1 MTVMR
6 LNVIILTLLCLFTG
20 EAYSCSPEIVFRAY
34 LDKRFWQ
41 PYEKY
46 ESSVLPFSKMHNIR
60 KINMASQKF
69 YFAGTSD
76 EKTTSPGLTRARNA
90 YRSENYDLARKELS
104 KADKT
109 ILTATELEELV
120 LLDAKLDMRIGE
132 KTEPV
137 NKQLLKT
144 AQNKLLIFIKNSKS
158 PTWHSEARGW
168 VAHIHFLLE
177 EYPAAAKIYLDEL
190 GREDT
195 IFSQDSIASSLYNI
209 FYSKVG
215 DEKLVDHL
223 EEYFDTREHAL
234 FVVYLV
240 TNPTDSMHR
249 DMASVAKVGRKT
261 IATLQ
266 RRSDLFNKNKMSDV
280 LALALM
286 RAALYMGDTQAAITF
301 SKKVPDRS
309 KVARSS
315 EYNWIVG
322 VCHFLRCEYAA
333 AEEPLLKV
341 LKSNDVNRREYRAA
355 AQGLMGVY
363 QKLGRRVDQLHAALS
378 YSQKKRS
385 FLKESLNLN
394 PYVSLPEQDGG
405 STFDLPYLL
414 DIQLTDDELREYLV
428 RYEKESKNI
437 VIWSYRRNRTAYES
451 VKYALA
457 VRCARHEKYREA
469 AEIYA
474 EINAR
479 PRALRMRELAG
490 IYEYME
496 SKKTGS
502 PERWVAEY
510 KYASFL
516 EEHSTQIL
524 FNDMFW
530 DGLQTWVF
538 LDDKDS
544 SNREESKFTGLTKKE
559 RDYYLKEERR
569 IRDEQE
575 ERWRAYHILNNI
587 VNQAGYSE
595 IGKKAAV
602 KAIRCLDMICTERF
616 GREKEIASEKKRL
629 VKWLHLA
636 G

>member
-109 ILTATELEELV
+109 KLTATELEELV

-215 DEKLVDHL
+215 DEELADHL

-286 RAALYMGDTQAAITF
+286 RTALYMGDTQAAINF
-301 SKKVPDRS
+301 SKKVPARS

-322 VCHFLRCEYAA
+322 VCRFLRREYAA

-341 LKSNDVNRREYRAA
+341 LKSNDVSGREYRAA
-355 AQGLMGVY
+355 AQGLIGVY

-378 YSQKKRS
+378 YSQQKRS
-385 FLKESLNLN
+385 FLNESLNLD
-394 PYVSLPEQDGG
+394 PYVSLPEENGG

-437 VIWSYRRNRTAYES
+437 IIWSYRRKRTAYEA

-469 AEIYA
+469 AEIYT

-479 PRALRMRELAG
+479 PRASRMRELAG
-490 IYEYME
+490 IYEDME

-502 PERWVAEY
+502 PDRWDAEY

-516 EEHSTQIL
+516 EEHSTQIF

-530 DGLQTWVF
+530 DGLQTWVL
-538 LDDKDS
+538 LDD
-544 SNREESKFTGLTKKE
+544 NRSLHGTRSDFEGITKKE
-559 RDYYLKEERR
+559 RDFFLAQERR
-569 IRDEQE
+569 VKDEQE
-575 ERWRAYHILNNI
+575 ERWQAYHILNNI
-587 VNQAGYSE
+587 VSKAGYSE